1 MGKFSAPCLNTTF
14 KFAKHYLMQTQAYL
28 PHISQIH
35 QILHLFSD
43 SFRALRVQI
52 PTKEIE
58 RLAFFVHQT
67 MQGTKRKFH
76 TTAHVLEIC
85 EGMNPIQT
93 LAGLFHDVV
102 YWQVDEGFPKA
113 KQGLLNEL
121 VEIKQNE
128 VWIREKLPQNL
139 VFEISLQIF
148 GFEKGQKLIPIAGLN
163 EFLSTV
169 VALDELR
176 HWLLW
181 KDLLGVAACIE
192 GTIPFRHFSPSG
204 ISYWELLAQKLQE
217 IGKKYE
223 IRISEEEI
231 ETAVRN
237 ALIVANRDVA
247 NFAQPKIGHF
257 LDNTWRLLPETNV
270 SMEQVGVYTLTDY
283 RKALGKMEFFLGI
296 LKPEVIFHQ
305 YGEIPNETEYQNLLS
320 QARQNLHW
328 AYQYLGAKIAAVSIV
343 EALAWTTGGDAP
355 IAMFLGDVRG
365 YESGTIEKAE
375 SYFPDIELLSSEN
388 YNPIIASLLAEG
400 RTSPTDFDLQRSPLA
415 SFTYRLLGKRKV
427 EQLLFFAK
435 EMFAEKISSERFLEQ
450 IREKIHPEL
459 VSFVAKACSNLAFTR
474 KNSLEKWIL

>member
-1 MGKFSAPCLNTTF
+1 
-14 KFAKHYLMQTQAYL
+14 MQTQAYESHL
-28 PHISQIH
+28 SQIH
-35 QILHLFSD
+35 QVIHLFSD
-43 SFRALRVQI
+43 SFRALRVQV
-52 PTKEIE
+52 PAKEVE

-76 TTAHVLEIC
+76 TTAHILEIC

-93 LAGLFHDVV
+93 LAGLFHDIV

-113 KQGLLNEL
+113 KQLLLNEL
-121 VEIKQNE
+121 VEIKENE

-139 VFEISLQIF
+139 VFEISLQLF

-192 GTIPFRHFSPSG
+192 GTIPFRHLSPAG
-204 ISYWELLAQKLQE
+204 VSYWELLAQKLQE
-217 IGKKYE
+217 IGKNYE
-223 IRISEEEI
+223 IRISELEI

-247 NFAQPKIGHF
+247 NFAHPKIGHF
-257 LDNTWRLLPETNV
+257 LDNTWRLLPETNAT
-270 SMEQVGVYTLTDY
+270 MEQAGVYTLTEY

-305 YGEIPNETEYQNLLS
+305 YQNFPAETEYQHLLG
-320 QARQNLHW
+320 QARQNLTL
-328 AYQYLGAKIAAVSIV
+328 AYQYLGVKIAAVAMV
-343 EALAWTTGGDAP
+343 EALAYATGGDAP
-355 IAMFLGDVRG
+355 VAMFLGDIRG
-365 YESGTIEKAE
+365 YESGQIERAE
-375 SYFPDIELLSSEN
+375 DYLPHIQLLSSEN
-388 YNPIIASLLAEG
+388 YNPIIDSLLAEG
-400 RTSPTDFDLQRSPLA
+400 RTNPTDFDLQRSPLA
-415 SFTYRLLGKRKV
+415 SFIYRLLGKRKV

-435 EMFAEKISSERFLEQ
+435 EMFAEKISPERFLAQ

-459 VSFVAKACSNLAFTR
+459 VSFVASACARLAFTR
-474 KNSLEKWIL
+474 KTNLEKWIL

>member
-1 MGKFSAPCLNTTF
+1 
-14 KFAKHYLMQTQAYL
+14 MQTQAYL
-28 PHISQIH
+28 PNLSQIH
-35 QILHLFSD
+35 QTLHLFSD
-43 SFRALRVQI
+43 SFRALRVQV

-93 LAGLFHDVV
+93 LAGLFHDLV
-102 YWQVDEGFPKA
+102 YWQVDEGFPQA

-121 VEIKQNE
+121 VEIRQNE

-148 GFEKGQKLIPIAGLN
+148 AFEKGQKLSTMAGLN

-192 GTIPFRHFSPSG
+192 GTIPFRHLSPAG
-204 ISYWELLAQKLQE
+204 VSYWELLAQKLQE
-217 IGKKYE
+217 IAKNYE
-223 IRISEEEI
+223 IRISEEEN
-231 ETAVRN
+231 ETIVKE
-237 ALIVANRDVA
+237 ALILANRDVA
-247 NFAQPKIGHF
+247 NFAHPKIGHF
-257 LDNTWRLLPETNV
+257 LDNTWRLLPETNAN
-270 SMEQVGVYTLTDY
+270 MEQAGVYTLTDY

-296 LKPEVIFHQ
+296 LKSEVIFHR
-305 YGEIPNETEYQNLLS
+305 YREIPNETDYQNLLN
-320 QARQNLHW
+320 QAVQNLHL
-328 AYQYLGAKIAAVSIV
+328 AYQYLGVKIAAVSLV
-343 EALAWTTGGDAP
+343 EALAWATGGDAP
-355 IAMFLGDVRG
+355 VAMFLGDIRG
-365 YESGTIEKAE
+365 YESGGIERAE
-375 SYFPDIELLSSEN
+375 DYLPEIELLSSEN
-388 YNPIIASLLAEG
+388 YNPLIDSLLTEG

-415 SFTYRLLGKRKV
+415 SFTYRLLGKRKTD
-427 EQLLFFAK
+427 QLLFFAK
-435 EMFAEKISSERFLEQ
+435 EMFNEKMTPERFLGQ

-474 KNSLEKWIL
+474 KSSLEKWIL